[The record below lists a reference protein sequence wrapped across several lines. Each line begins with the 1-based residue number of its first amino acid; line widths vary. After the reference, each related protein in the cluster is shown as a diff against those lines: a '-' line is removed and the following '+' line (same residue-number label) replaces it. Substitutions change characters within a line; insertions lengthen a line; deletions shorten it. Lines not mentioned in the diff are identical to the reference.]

1 MLATCAGLEAER
13 AAAVESVRTE
23 VATWRNAVRR
33 LEAAVA
39 AERARADAATARA
52 ARAEEVA
59 AAATAEAAA
68 SAVPSVR
75 SSDGAAAAPPGEVA
89 RLRAEVD
96 ALRAE
101 LAEERQRTSLM
112 ADGAAALRS
121 QIKAGIV
128 ENDVGTAGLQR
139 AAASAGADAAELVAL
154 RCALE
159 AERARADAAAA
170 REAAAAQ
177 AARRGAAAAATDA
190 PRAAE
195 LALALAAEQARSRQ
209 LAAAL
214 AAAGGNSMMGASAVQ
229 LPLPRV
235 SAPPPALVAASAMLA
250 SATERAAG
258 AVATRGAAVAG
269 ALRRGIG
276 EALSAAADGNG
287 GASLAQL
294 ASGQHAAQPVQPVQP
309 VLASAVLRRISMEL
323 QAEDLEAACAAGP
336 CDAGAPGLADD
347 GATAEE
353 AVVASTPRS
362 ASFGS
367 RVARLSGT
375 AAAPMTPGESSEDD
389 DEQRY
394 EH

>member
-39 AERARADAATARA
+39 SERARADAATARA

-75 SSDGAAAAPPGEVA
+75 SSDGAAPPGDLA

-112 ADGAAALRS
+112 ANGAAALRA
-121 QIKAGIV
+121 QITAGIV

-276 EALSAAADGNG
+276 EALSAAADGTG

-309 VLASAVLRRISMEL
+309 VLASPVLRWISMEL
-323 QAEDLEAACAAGP
+323 QAEDLDAACAAGP

-389 DEQRY
+389 DDERY